1 MGRQRQQ
8 ITKEGKLSMRI
19 TQADKIFYTNLSK
32 KLGYKSLSDFILQ
45 RLKNIPIINYEVER
59 YRWDAV
65 RELSKEINAIG
76 NNINQIAK
84 EFNLLK
90 AGHSLSEEVIK
101 KLSFELE
108 FYEVKRAELLN
119 VFSKTFL

>member
-8 ITKEGKLSMRI
+8 ITKEGRLSMRI
-19 TQADKIFYTNLSK
+19 TEADKIFYTNLSK

-59 YRWDAV
+59 YRWDSV
-65 RELSKEINAIG
+65 RELSREINAIG
-76 NNINQIAK
+76 KNINQITK

-90 AGHSLSEEVIK
+90 AGHSLSVEVIK
-101 KLSFELE
+101 KLSSELE
-108 FYEVKRAELLN
+108 FYEMKRTELLN
-119 VFSKTFL
+119 VLSKTVL